1 MDQDQDK
8 REPDVSTNV
17 PHGLDSEPGGPV
29 DIERDLNRQENESV
43 ERARES
49 QETPS
54 QENPT
59 TLRTG
64 ESKPKSAIDRL
75 NEFVRGELASV
86 ETYELALHAIKD
98 SELKGPLQQIRDS
111 HERRVG
117 LLRERIRGLGGE
129 PAHSSGVWGAF
140 ARALQRGADLL
151 GQRVALAALEEGEDQ
166 GKRRYSRDLDEL
178 QASEREFV
186 ERELMAEQVRTH
198 DLARSLQKFVKA
210 A

>member
-8 REPDVSTNV
+8 REPDDSTNL
-17 PHGLDSEPGGPV
+17 PHGLDAEPGGPA
-29 DIERDLNRQENESV
+29 DIEREMNRQENESV

-49 QETPS
+49 PET
-54 QENPT
+54 PT

-64 ESKPKSAIDRL
+64 EAKPKSTIERL
-75 NEFVRGELASV
+75 NDFVRGELASV
-86 ETYELALHAIKD
+86 ETYDLALHAIKD
-98 SELKGPLQQIRDS
+98 TELTAPLRQIRES
-111 HERRVG
+111 HERRVEI
-117 LLRERIRGLGGE
+117 LRDRIRSLGGE

-166 GKRRYSRDLDEL
+166 SKRRYTRDLDEL
-178 QASEREFV
+178 QANDREFV

-198 DLARSLQKFVKA
+198 DLARSLQKFVRA

>member
-17 PHGLDSEPGGPV
+17 PHGLDTEPGGPADV
-29 DIERDLNRQENESV
+29 EREMNRQENESV

-49 QETPS
+49 QETP
-54 QENPT
+54 T
-59 TLRTG
+59 TLRSG
-64 ESKPKSAIDRL
+64 EAKPKSTIDRL
-75 NEFVRGELASV
+75 NDFQRGELASV

-98 SELKGPLQQIRDS
+98 SELRAPLQQIRDS
-111 HERRVG
+111 HERRVS
-117 LLRERIRGLGGE
+117 LLRERIRALGGE
-129 PAHSSGVWGAF
+129 PAHGSGAWGAF

-166 GKRRYSRDLDEL
+166 VKKRYLRAIDDL
-178 QASEREFV
+178 QTAEREFV
-186 ERELMAEQVRTH
+186 ERDLLNEQIRTH